1 MTQTSSTET
10 PKPEDKKPEI
20 EEKITRKND
29 KNYLEKPEEFYQEE
43 SKYTQ
48 ENQTQWR
55 QANSGKSW
63 WEKQSLGFKASLAAA
78 LMGVLPVL
86 TIGGIAY
93 FLANRQFEK
102 QINQNVESIA
112 IDLKDQLQLAIG
124 HFYGDIQV
132 LSQLEVFTNP
142 KLRAIT
148 TREEQEAILTEY
160 VQVFPQYNSIAIF
173 DLKGDVIAQSKG
185 DPLPNKYDRNY
196 IQAVLKT
203 EQPFVSNPQ
212 MSPTT
217 GELSVYFS
225 APIKDSAT
233 GKMYAVIRGRI
244 PMTKFN
250 EIFSGYAE
258 RGGNFH
264 IIDSNSIIVSSENE
278 EELNQPLAKLFPNVE
293 AKIAEIEAAD
303 ESLEPEG
310 IVTTDE
316 HEGEKAIVAVSF
328 LDQELEEKY
337 NIDWKTLYALE
348 QNVALTAKSQLLWT
362 LLLGTAGTAALVS
375 ILAIIL
381 VDRAIHPIQSVAR
394 AVEKIGQGDF
404 DTRIPITGQDEIG
417 QLSTNINQMTDRI
430 KSLIQEQKVSATQ
443 ASLLR
448 NITIKMAQALETE
461 TVMEMAVTETR
472 KALQSDRVVIYRFDE
487 NWKGK
492 VIAESVDELWPVAM
506 GATIHDPCFA
516 DKYVQKYKEGR
527 VQATPDIYQAGLTE
541 CYLKQLEPFAV
552 KANLVAPIT
561 VEGDLFGLL
570 IAHQCDAPRN
580 WEESEIDFFTQTATQ
595 IGPAIERT
603 MLIEKQ
609 VLDTELAKSLK
620 EISIKIAQTS
630 NQDEVFNVAVR
641 ESRLALNSDRVIVYG
656 FDPSWSGTVI
666 TESVADNWPRALGAT
681 IYDPCFADKY
691 VEKYQAGGT
700 THQDNIYT
708 AGLTECHLRQLEPF
722 SVKANAVT
730 PIVVEGKLMGLL
742 IAHQCSSPRKW
753 EQGEIDFLSQVA
765 TQIGPALERVSLLE
779 KQKIA
784 EAEQRREKERLQQR
798 ALELLMEVDPVSQ
811 GDLTIRANVTEDE
824 IGTIADSY
832 NAMIE
837 NLRKIVNQ
845 VQSAAVQVTK
855 TTSEND
861 IYVNSLSAESIRQAA
876 DIMEALDKIQ
886 AMNES
891 IGAVAASAEQAE
903 AAVKLASESVQSGD
917 AAMNR
922 TVDGIL
928 AIRETVAETAKKVK
942 RLGESTQKISKVV
955 NLISSFADQTNL
967 LALNASIE
975 AAHAGEEGRG
985 FAVVADEVRS
995 LARQSAAATAEIE
1008 KVVAE
1013 IQAETND
1020 VVAAMETGTQQ
1031 VVLGTKLVEETR
1043 QSLNQITA
1051 ASAQITQLVGA
1062 IASRAQ
1068 EQSLTSEEV
1077 TRTMSDV
1084 AEISN
1089 NTSQAASQV
1098 SESFKELLE
1107 VAEQLQK
1114 SVGQFKVK

>member
-10 PKPEDKKPEI
+10 PKPEDKKQEI
-20 EEKITRKND
+20 GEEISKKNEKNSLENIEKKYQLEEKELGKQR
-29 KNYLEKPEEFYQEE
+29 
-43 SKYTQ
+43 
-48 ENQTQWR
+48 QWR

-63 WEKQSLGFKASLAAA
+63 WEKQSLGFKASLVAA

-102 QINQNVESIA
+102 QAKESLELTA
-112 IDLKDQLQLAIG
+112 IDVKDQLQLSLE
-124 HFYGDIQV
+124 HMYGDIQV
-132 LSQLEVFTNP
+132 LSQLEVFTKK
-142 KLRAIT
+142 KLREIT
-148 TREEQEAILTEY
+148 TKEEKEAILTEY
-160 VQVFPQYNSIAIF
+160 VQVFPYYNSIAVF
-173 DLKGDVIAQSKG
+173 DLNGDVIAQSEG
-185 DPLPNKYDRNY
+185 EPLPNKYDRNY
-196 IQAVLKT
+196 IQEVIKT
-203 EQPFVSNPQ
+203 EKPFVSEPQ
-212 MSPTT
+212 ISPTT
-217 GELSVYFS
+217 GLLSVYFS
-225 APIKDSAT
+225 APIKDKDT

-244 PMTKFN
+244 PMTRFN
-250 EIFSGYAE
+250 EIFSEYTE
-258 RGGNFH
+258 RGEEFH
-264 IIDSNSIIVSSENE
+264 IIDSDNRIVVSEDEQDINKPVAEEFAKVAEIIEN
-278 EELNQPLAKLFPNVE
+278 
-293 AKIAEIEAAD
+293 IEAANGSQD
-303 ESLEPEG
+303 PKGLAIS
-310 IVTTDE
+310 DN
-316 HEGEKAIVAVSF
+316 HDEGEAIVGVAF

-337 NIDWKTLYALE
+337 NQDWKTIVAIDKKIAL
-348 QNVALTAKSQLLWT
+348 AAKSQLLWT

-375 ILAIIL
+375 IVAIIL
-381 VDRAIHPIQSVAR
+381 VDRATHPIQSVAR

-404 DTRIPITGQDEIG
+404 DTRIPVTRQDEIG
-417 QLSTNINQMTDRI
+417 LLSSNINQMADRI
-430 KSLIQEQKVSATQ
+430 KALIQEQRLSATQ

-448 NITIKMAQALETE
+448 NITIKMAEALNRE
-461 TVMEMAVTETR
+461 TVFEIAVTETR

-487 NWKGK
+487 TWKGT
-492 VIAESVDELWPVAM
+492 VIAESVGELWPVAL
-506 GATIHDPCFA
+506 GSTINDPCFA
-516 DKYVQKYKEGR
+516 DSYVEKYKEGR
-527 VQATPDIYQAGLTE
+527 VQATPDIYKADLTE
-541 CYLKQLEPFAV
+541 CYLRQLEPFAV

-561 VEGDLFGLL
+561 VEGNLLALL
-570 IAHQCDAPRN
+570 IAHQCDSPRN
-580 WEESEIDFFTQTATQ
+580 WEPSEIDFFTQTATQ
-595 IGPAIERT
+595 IGPALERT

-609 VLDTELAKSLK
+609 VLDAQLAQSLK
-620 EISIKIAQTS
+620 EITIRISQTL
-630 NQDEVFNVAVR
+630 NQEAVFDVAVR
-641 ESRLALNSDRVIVYG
+641 ESRLALNSDRVIVYR

-666 TESVADNWPRALGAT
+666 AESVDEVWPRALGNT
-681 IYDPCFADKY
+681 INDPCFAEKY
-691 VEKYQAGGT
+691 VEKYKKGRVQAT
-700 THQDNIYT
+700 NNIYT

-722 SVKANAVT
+722 AVKANLVT
-730 PIVVEGKLMGLL
+730 PLVVEGQLMGLL
-742 IAHQCSSPRKW
+742 IAHQCSGPRQW

-765 TQIGPALERVSLLE
+765 TQIGPALERVNLLE
-779 KQKIA
+779 QQRIA

-861 IYVNSLSAESIRQAA
+861 TYVSNLSAESMRQAA
-876 DIMEALDKIQ
+876 DIMDALDKIQ

-891 IGAVAASAEQAE
+891 ISAVAASAEQAE
-903 AAVKLASESVQSGD
+903 AAVKLASESVESGD

-1020 VVAAMETGTQQ
+1020 VVAAMEAGTQQ
-1031 VVLGTKLVEETR
+1031 VVMGTKLVEETR
-1043 QSLNQITA
+1043 QNLNQITA

-1062 IASRAQ
+1062 IASSAQ

-1089 NTSQAASQV
+1089 NTSQTASQV
-1098 SESFKELLE
+1098 SKSFKDLLE
-1107 VAEQLQK
+1107 VAGKLQE
-1114 SVGQFKVK
+1114 SVGQFKVN